1 MYRFQE
7 TIILI
12 SIGTTQGHTTNQHKV
27 FLPHILTSI
36 CWVFVVV
43 VVASG
48 GNGCG
53 CDSGSGSGG
62 SGGM

>member
-1 MYRFQE
+1 MFHFQE
-7 TIILI
+7 TLILI
-12 SIGTTQGHTTNQHKV
+12 SIGTTQGHTTNQHEV

-43 VVASG
+43 VVSSG
-48 GNGCG
+48 GNGG
-53 CDSGSGSGG
+53 GG

>member
-1 MYRFQE
+1 MFHFQE
-7 TIILI
+7 TLILI

-27 FLPHILTSI
+27 FLPHILNSI
-36 CWVFVVV
+36 CWGFVIV

-53 CDSGSGSGG
+53 CGSGSSGSGG
-62 SGGM
+62 M